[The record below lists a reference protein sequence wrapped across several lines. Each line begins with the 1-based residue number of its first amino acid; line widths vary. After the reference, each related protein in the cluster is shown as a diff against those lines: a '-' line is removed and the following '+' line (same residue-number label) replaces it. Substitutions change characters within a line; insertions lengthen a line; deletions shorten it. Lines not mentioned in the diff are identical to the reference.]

1 MKKYFEKIKIK
12 KEHVA
17 YFKKL
22 TKDNNPIHFKSKFAK
37 KLGFRD
43 KVIQGM
49 LTSSFI
55 SKIIGNKVPGDG
67 SLWTGL
73 NLNFYKPVYLN
84 DTINF
89 ETKIAN
95 ISTSTKTVF
104 LEIIAKNQNNQIVLE
119 ADAQVKYPKK
129 FEKKFLLNKNKEKKE
144 NNYKTKK
151 KITLIIG
158 GSSEIGEK
166 LVKKISKNNL
176 IILTYNSKKP
186 KITKKNL
193 ILKKLDLLN
202 KKNIFKFT
210 NDIKKNYF
218 IDKFVFLPT
227 DKILFKDFEN
237 INIKE
242 LMTEFTLQ
250 VCGLFYLTQKLKNNL
265 KKEGSI
271 VCMASDA
278 VKNKPPKK
286 MMIYSIIKSALVS
299 MAKNLSV
306 ELSDKNVR
314 VNCISPGIIETKLTA
329 EVPEIVKEFYKVNSL
344 TGRLTS
350 LEDVANLTLF
360 LLSNKSKN
368 INGANLSLNG
378 GYSIE

>member
-1 MKKYFEKIKIK
+1 
-12 KEHVA
+12 
-17 YFKKL
+17 
-22 TKDNNPIHFKSKFAK
+22 
-37 KLGFRD
+37 
-43 KVIQGM
+43 
-49 LTSSFI
+49 
-55 SKIIGNKVPGDG
+55 
-67 SLWTGL
+67 
-73 NLNFYKPVYLN
+73 
-84 DTINF
+84 
-89 ETKIAN
+89 
-95 ISTSTKTVF
+95 
-104 LEIIAKNQNNQIVLE
+104 
-119 ADAQVKYPKK
+119 
-129 FEKKFLLNKNKEKKE
+129 
-144 NNYKTKK
+144 
-151 KITLIIG
+151 
-158 GSSEIGEK
+158 
-166 LVKKISKNNL
+166 
-176 IILTYNSKKP
+176 
-186 KITKKNL
+186 
-193 ILKKLDLLN
+193 
-202 KKNIFKFT
+202 
-210 NDIKKNYF
+210 
-218 IDKFVFLPT
+218 
-227 DKILFKDFEN
+227 
-237 INIKE
+237 
-242 LMTEFTLQ
+242 MTEFTLQ